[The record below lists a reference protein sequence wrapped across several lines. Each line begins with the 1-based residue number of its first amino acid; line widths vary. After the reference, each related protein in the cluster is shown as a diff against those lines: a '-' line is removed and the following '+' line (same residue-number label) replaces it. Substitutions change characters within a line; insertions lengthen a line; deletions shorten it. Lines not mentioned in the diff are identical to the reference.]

1 MRKVRVIDEEDEWK
15 PNVVYITGDLQLKG
29 SIGTIGGFFVVVGD
43 VINDPDETEDA
54 TINGNGT
61 IEGAIYTRGEFRIN
75 GGGGA
80 DLNVNGGIWAGDQV
94 RLNGNAKVAYNAEYM
109 EAIKTL
115 VGEGTPQ
122 ICSWEDKKLP
132 YLFQ

>member
-1 MRKVRVIDEEDEWK
+1 M
-15 PNVVYITGDLQLKG
+15 
-29 SIGTIGGFFVVVGD
+29 VGD
-43 VINDPDETEDA
+43 VITDPDDVEDA
-54 TINGNGT
+54 TISGNGT
-61 IEGAIYTRGEFRIN
+61 IDGAIYTRGEFRIN